1 MLIRLMTIYYSTAI
15 ISILNALPLIQY
27 FIDFAS
33 IPLIDARQSLSKP
46 STTDERNL
54 RVNARLSLF
63 TAVCRLMCRN
73 YFRLY
78 LEACALYLRLPL
90 PLLVIIPPDQPV
102 IVNVSSRGLMI
113 GW

>member
-46 STTDERNL
+46 SATDELNL
-54 RVNARLSLF
+54 RINARLSAF
-63 TAVCRLMCRN
+63 H
-73 YFRLY
+73 Y
-78 LEACALYLRLPL
+78 RLPSHVQKL
-90 PLLVIIPPDQPV
+90 FPF
-102 IVNVSSRGLMI
+102 VSQSLCFISSTTIAVAGDYSTRPARYSQY
-113 GW
+113 

>member
-46 STTDERNL
+46 STTNELNL
-54 RVNARLSLF
+54 RIIDWQYYGNQCFLSWLW
-63 TAVCRLMCRN
+63 C
-73 YFRLY
+73 
-78 LEACALYLRLPL
+78 
-90 PLLVIIPPDQPV
+90 LVIQGYTSDIY
-102 IVNVSSRGLMI
+102 L
-113 GW
+113 